1 MEGFVLKIVFICL
14 VKYFL
19 LIMSEPQLKN
29 NQREKQLFLDFQDG
43 NKANFDFF
51 FDKYYQGLCVYA
63 FRILKSKSEAEDIV
77 EDFFVRILENRTN
90 IRIESS
96 VKSYFIR
103 SVHNRCL
110 DYIAHQK
117 VIASHEVYRLKMMN
131 EEDFQEYPLIDT
143 ELKLQIEKAIQNL
156 PDGIRETFIL
166 NRFEGLKYQQI
177 ADQENISVKTVEY
190 RISKALNILRKELG
204 DYLVLL
210 IFVDKF

>member
-131 EEDFQEYPLIDT
+131 EEDFLEYPLIDT

-210 IFVDKF
+210 IFAGKL

>member
-1 MEGFVLKIVFICL
+1 
-14 VKYFL
+14 
-19 LIMSEPQLKN
+19 MSEISMITIQK
-29 NQREKQLFLDFQDG
+29 EKQLFLDFQG
-43 NKANFDFF
+43 GRQAFFDYF
-51 FDKYYQGLCVYA
+51 FDKYYRGLCVYA
-63 FRILKSKSEAEDIV
+63 YRMLKSKSEAEDIV
-77 EDFFVRILENRTN
+77 EDFFVRILENRKN

-110 DYIAHQK
+110 DYLAHQK
-117 VIASHEVYRLKMMN
+117 VIASHEIYHLKMMN

-210 IFVDKF
+210 IIACKF

>member
-1 MEGFVLKIVFICL
+1 MSSSGLNTVF
-14 VKYFL
+14 
-19 LIMSEPQLKN
+19 Q
-29 NQREKQLFLDFQDG
+29 EKQLFLDFQEG
-43 NKANFDFF
+43 RQVVFDYF

-63 FRILKSKSEAEDIV
+63 YRMLKSKSEAEDIV
-77 EDFFVRILENRTN
+77 EDFFVRILENRKN

-96 VKSYFIR
+96 VKSYFMR

-110 DYIAHQK
+110 DYLAHQK
-117 VIASHEVYRLKMMN
+117 VIASHEIYHLKMMN

-204 DYLVLL
+204 DYLVVL
-210 IFVDKF
+210 IFAGNL

>member
-1 MEGFVLKIVFICL
+1 LSILNPTHQLMSSSGSNTVL
-14 VKYFL
+14 
-19 LIMSEPQLKN
+19 Q
-29 NQREKQLFLDFQDG
+29 EKQLFLDFQG
-43 NKANFDFF
+43 GRQAVFDYF

-63 FRILKSKSEAEDIV
+63 FRIIKSKSEAEDIV

-90 IRIESS
+90 ISIESS

-131 EEDFQEYPLIDT
+131 EEDFQEYPLIDS

-210 IFVDKF
+210 IFAGKL

>member
-1 MEGFVLKIVFICL
+1 MITIQK
-14 VKYFL
+14 
-19 LIMSEPQLKN
+19 
-29 NQREKQLFLDFQDG
+29 EKQLFLDFQG
-43 NKANFDFF
+43 GKQVLFDYF
-51 FDKYYQGLCVYA
+51 FDKYYQSLCVYA
-63 FRILKSKSEAEDIV
+63 YRMLKSKSEAEDIV
-77 EDFFVRILENRTN
+77 EDFFVRILENRKN

-96 VKSYFIR
+96 VKSYFMR

-110 DYIAHQK
+110 DYLAHQK
-117 VIASHEVYRLKMMN
+117 VIASHEIYHLKMMN
-131 EEDFQEYPLIDT
+131 EEDFLEYPLIDT

-210 IFVDKF
+210 IFAAKL

>member
-1 MEGFVLKIVFICL
+1 
-14 VKYFL
+14 
-19 LIMSEPQLKN
+19 MSEPQLKN